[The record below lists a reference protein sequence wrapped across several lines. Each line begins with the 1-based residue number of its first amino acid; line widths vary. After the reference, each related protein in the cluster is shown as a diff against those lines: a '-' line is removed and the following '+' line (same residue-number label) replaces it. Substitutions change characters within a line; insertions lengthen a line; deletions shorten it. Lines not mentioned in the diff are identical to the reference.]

1 MRKKYGNWTV
11 IGTPEKNSK
20 GKTQHYK
27 VLCRCI
33 CGQERMVDIDNL
45 KRGKTKSCG
54 CSKNGFL
61 SEKAKQRLRGRNIY
75 LIDGEKTTVYD
86 MKGKNFIIDTED
98 LGKIEPYYFRIDKY
112 GYARTCN
119 TPQIGVHNIITPAPE
134 GFVVD
139 HINRNKADNRK
150 SNLRICTYMQNSW
163 NRSRSVGATKVRSGK
178 WVATIRVNGNRLHLG
193 TFDTE
198 NEAIQAKKVAL
209 KKYCGEFAPC

>member
-11 IGTPEKNSK
+11 IGTPEKILE

-33 CGQERMVDIDNL
+33 CGRERMVDIGNL

-54 CSKNGFL
+54 CSKNDFL

-86 MKGKNFIIDTED
+86 MKGGNFIIDTED
-98 LGKIEPYYFRIDKY
+98 LEKIQPYYFRIDKC

-119 TPQIGVHNIITPAPE
+119 TSQIGVHNIILPTPK
-134 GFVVD
+134 GFIVD

-163 NRSRSVGATKVRSGK
+163 NRSRNIGATKVRSGK

-198 NEAIQAKKVAL
+198 SEAVQAKKVAL
-209 KKYCGEFAPC
+209 KKYYGEFAPC